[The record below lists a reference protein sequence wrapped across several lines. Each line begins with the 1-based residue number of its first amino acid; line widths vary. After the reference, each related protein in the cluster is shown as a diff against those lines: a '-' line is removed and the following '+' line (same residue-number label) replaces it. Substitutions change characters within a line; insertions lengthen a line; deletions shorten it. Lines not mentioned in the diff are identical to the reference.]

1 MINRIT
7 RKIINEL
14 SAIDK
19 AQDIAMIT
27 HAGQKRKSGQPY
39 FVHPYR
45 VYQKAKSLGLSKD
58 VQIVALLHDTYEDT
72 PNKQY
77 VQNAI
82 VSGFGKVVMNFI
94 LLLSH
99 DKSTDYNQ
107 YVLRLAKISKT
118 ALTVKLVDMLENL
131 KDNPTEKQKTKYLGA
146 IQYLLDNN
154 ISIDPKI
161 LNMFNEFK

>member
-1 MINRIT
+1 MYT
-7 RKIINEL
+7 KKIIKEL

-19 AQDIAMIT
+19 AEDIALIA
-27 HAGQKRKSGQPY
+27 HSGQKRKSSGKPY
-39 FVHPYR
+39 FTHPFR
-45 VYQKAKSLGLSKD
+45 VFQKAKSLGLSKD
-58 VQIVALLHDTYEDT
+58 IQIVSMLHDTYEDA

-77 VQNAI
+77 VQNEI
-82 VSGFGKVVMNFI
+82 VRQFGKVVMNFI

-99 DKSTDYNQ
+99 DKATDYNQ

-118 ALTVKLVDMLENL
+118 ALTVKLLDLLENL

-146 IQYLLDNN
+146 IGYLLDNN